1 MLLFFLWLEWLGP
14 TKFSKKMHH
23 MECQLIFFLDPG
35 IDLSCSVL
43 KQQHTISLPFH
54 IWWPVCRFTS
64 GPQIDMTKRLMDF
77 NGPCCVWCFILSEC
91 PLVCID
97 WLSIG
102 LGIVFA
108 WMIVHWSS
116 GVAHLGSTWDGAA
129 CGMLKDLLPVT
140 THKFKT
146 GHRTVQTC
154 RMPPSKR
161 PAGHGVTDS
170 VFALPDWL
178 LLCQTYHFFWNTSI
192 EHCWTNAICVHDLDP
207 HQAFSW
213 FHFDT
218 LIEFCQTG
226 PFDFLILDTLMRS
239 IQFDLGP
246 PSPLPLRLPM
256 WWKRNLRFEWCRPR
270 HF

>member
-1 MLLFFLWLEWLGP
+1 MDPPRVSHWACCIKREIVICQSIIVMFAYRLGYLQVLGSTIMSCERCCCFFFGSNDLDPPSFQRKCITWNVSW
-14 TKFSKKMHH
+14 F
-23 MECQLIFFLDPG
+23 FFLDPG

-170 VFALPDWL
+170 VAFVSDL
-178 LLCQTYHFFWNTSI
+178 HFFEAQILNIVELMQYVFMTWTFIKFSVDFILIPSLNSVKPGLSI
-192 EHCWTNAICVHDLDP
+192 
-207 HQAFSW
+207 F
-213 FHFDT
+213 
-218 LIEFCQTG
+218 
-226 PFDFLILDTLMRS
+226 
-239 IQFDLGP
+239 
-246 PSPLPLRLPM
+246 
-256 WWKRNLRFEWCRPR
+256 
-270 HF
+270 